1 MGKKIL
7 IIEDDE
13 AIIESLRILLESR
26 GFEVFVCD
34 DGERALGMAR
44 EVVPA
49 LVLLD
54 LYLPGKDGIDI
65 YKKLAN
71 PDYCEGR
78 VPVIVLSSL
87 TKQQI
92 KLVVSKVSDVMT
104 EAIVFSKPISPDAL
118 ISKIEELTA

>member
-1 MGKKIL
+1 MAKKIL

-13 AIIESLRILLESR
+13 AIIESLRILLECR
-26 GFEVFVCD
+26 GYEVFVCD
-34 DGERALGMAR
+34 DGGKAIDVAS
-44 EVVPA
+44 EVCPD

-71 PDYCEGR
+71 PDCREGTI
-78 VPVIVLSSL
+78 PVIILSSL

-104 EAIVFSKPISPDAL
+104 EAIVFSKPIAPDAL
-118 ISKIEELTA
+118 ISKIEELVK